1 MSSDNHH
8 HPHVPIF
15 CKSGSID
22 LSDVTIDLFQLFC
35 HTYILAASEITATE
49 ESQKFLH
56 RSEGVSAPHRNHCRG
71 VSLKDLAFHCEKR
84 GLLRLEGVSDPMRIG
99 VVGYRTRLF

>member
-1 MSSDNHH
+1 MIGFDLLLIPGSHCLPLSIFFDHH

-15 CKSGSID
+15 RKSGSID
-22 LSDVTIDLFQLFC
+22 VIDVTIDLFQLFC

-56 RSEGVSAPHRNHCRG
+56 RSEGVSAPHRNHWG
-71 VSLKDLAFHCEKR
+71 TGESEAFSVP
-84 GLLRLEGVSDPMRIG
+84 L
-99 VVGYRTRLF
+99 